1 MKLHFRTSTF
11 AASCA
16 KFLALPL
23 LFSFVLLPARADQIV
38 MKNGDR
44 VTGSIVRKDGKNL
57 TIKTDQFGE
66 VTASWDQ
73 VQSIQTE
80 KPVTVV
86 LQDGRTTQGTLATVG
101 GSVEIT
107 APQAKITA
115 APGDITAIRNT
126 DEQKA
131 YDRLQRPRLT
141 ELWSGT
147 GTLGFAGTSGNAR
160 TLTFTTGVNAAR
172 ITNTD
177 KTSIYFNAIKAS
189 ALVGGTNSDTA
200 EAVRGG
206 WAYSHDVRPKLFVSV
221 FNDFEYDKFQDLDL
235 RYVVGGDFGYHL
247 MKSKRSQLDVL
258 GGADYNH
265 ASFFTP
271 VTTPPTPRTP
281 NFSAAEYMFGDD
293 YNLKLNGAASL
304 VQSMRFFDAFSDTG
318 AYRMNFDVGTS
329 TKIGKWLTWN
339 VSLSDRY
346 LSHPA
351 FGRKTND
358 FLYTTGLG
366 ITFAR

>member
-1 MKLHFRTSTF
+1 MKILYRTLTS
-11 AASCA
+11 AVSRS
-16 KFLALPL
+16 KFLALPFL
-23 LFSFVLLPARADQIV
+23 LSLAMVPARADQIV

-44 VTGSIVRKDGKNL
+44 VTGSIVKKDGKNL

-66 VTASWDQ
+66 VTAAWDQ

-101 GSVEIT
+101 GSVEIA

-115 APGDITAIRNT
+115 TPGDVTAIRDV

-131 YDRLQRPRLT
+131 YDRLLHPRLT

-147 GTLGFAGTSGNAR
+147 GTLGLAGTSGNAE
-160 TLTFTTGVNAAR
+160 TLTFTTGITAAR

-189 ALVGGTNSDTA
+189 ALADGKNSDTA
-200 EAVRGG
+200 QAVRGG
-206 WAYSHDVRPKLFVSV
+206 WAYNHNVRPKLFVSV
-221 FNDFEYDKFQDLDL
+221 FNDFEYDKFQNLDL
-235 RYVVGGDFGYHL
+235 RYVVGGNFGYHL

-258 GGADYNH
+258 GGADYNR
-265 ASFFTP
+265 ASYFTP

-281 NFSAAEYMFGDD
+281 AYSAAEFTFGDD
-293 YNLKLNGAASL
+293 YNLKVNGNTSIA
-304 VQSMRFFDAFSDTG
+304 QSMRFFDGFSDTG
-318 AYRMNFDVGTS
+318 AYRVNFDAGTS
-329 TKIGKWLTWN
+329 TKIAKWLTWN

-346 LSHPA
+346 LNHPA